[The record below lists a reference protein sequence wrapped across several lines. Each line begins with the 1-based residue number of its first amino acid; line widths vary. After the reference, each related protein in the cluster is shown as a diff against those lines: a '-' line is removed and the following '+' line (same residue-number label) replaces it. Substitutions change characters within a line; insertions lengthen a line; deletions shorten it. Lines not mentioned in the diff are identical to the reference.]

1 MPAPQQHI
9 TDSGRW
15 ARTTVMG
22 KQGNS
27 RYSGEESGHLIPRN
41 QVNHTERIEDQ
52 GLHSMEQEMGGHPEK
67 VSPA

>member
-1 MPAPQQHI
+1 
-9 TDSGRW
+9 
-15 ARTTVMG
+15 MG